1 VQRSWGWR
9 GRGVC
14 RGGRVVLRF
23 RFIESASTNMALIPT
38 ILGFMQHAASPPAH
52 LHRNMIIRLHT
63 LIYGLIR
70 LYQACVAVLFELAEF
85 VHFSMREVITSGML
99 LQWHEHIFSK
109 ELSRTFAGLMSVNRS
124 CSLGSVDASTAL

>member
-1 VQRSWGWR
+1 M
-9 GRGVC
+9 
-14 RGGRVVLRF
+14 LRF

-70 LYQACVAVLFELAEF
+70 LYQSPRVDVG
-85 VHFSMREVITSGML
+85 TSR
-99 LQWHEHIFSK
+99 
-109 ELSRTFAGLMSVNRS
+109 SRDEMSEGGKDFILPKGKTCRF
-124 CSLGSVDASTAL
+124 T